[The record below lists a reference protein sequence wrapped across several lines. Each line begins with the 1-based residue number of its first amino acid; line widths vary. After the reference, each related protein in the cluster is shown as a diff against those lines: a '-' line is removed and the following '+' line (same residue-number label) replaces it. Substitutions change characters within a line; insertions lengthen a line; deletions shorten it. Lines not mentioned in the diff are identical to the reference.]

1 MIDGHGRTG
10 EGRRAARGLPFHA
23 RGGAPGPRRRGGTA
37 GSFMVASVLAVAGL
51 LFVTSALTARG
62 TQLRSDRSDAVGL
75 IREQSARME
84 QRARDVAL
92 LREKVDVAVEVV
104 EPAGGAAE
112 QVKEQTEKLA
122 PVTGLRAVSGP
133 GLTVTLDDAPRRGGL
148 PAGTR
153 PDDLVVHQQDVQA
166 VVNALW
172 AGGAE
177 AVRLMDQRVIS
188 TSAVRCV
195 GNTLIL
201 QGRVYSPPYRITAVG
216 PVDRM
221 RRSLRDSPDVSLYQE
236 YVRQLGLGWSEER
249 HAEVELPAF
258 DGSLQ
263 LRYAEVAPEGNTVS
277 RTRNRAS

>member
-1 MIDGHGRTG
+1 
-10 EGRRAARGLPFHA
+10 
-23 RGGAPGPRRRGGTA
+23 
-37 GSFMVASVLAVAGL
+37 MVASVLAVAGL

-92 LREKVDVAVEVV
+92 LRKRVDASMDIFAPADSVA
-104 EPAGGAAE
+104 
-112 QVKEQTEKLA
+112 QRVKEETDDLA
-122 PVTGLRAVSGP
+122 PVTGLRAVWGP
-133 GLTVTLDDAPRRGGL
+133 GLTVTLDDAPRRSGL

-177 AVRLMDQRVIS
+177 ALRLMDQRVIS

-201 QGRVYSPPYRITAVG
+201 QGRVYSPPYRITAIG
-216 PVDRM
+216 PVARM
-221 RRSLRDSPDVSLYQE
+221 RLALSNSPDVALYQE
-236 YVRQLGLGWSEER
+236 YVRQLGLGWSEETHSR
-249 HAEVELPAF
+249 VDLPAF

-263 LRYAEVAPEGNTVS
+263 LRYAQVGPERNTVS
-277 RTRNRAS
+277 RSRNRAS